1 MHKKEFIVEVNS
13 ADDGD
18 ILLWQL
24 PKDWLPPIPIKKELI
39 RCKDCKFNEGYC
51 ENETFN
57 HHLEPL
63 GLDGGALF
71 ETRPDFYCAYGKR
84 REE

>member
-1 MHKKEFIVEVNS
+1 MTKKEFIIKVNS

-18 ILLWQL
+18 ILICQL
-24 PKDWLPPIPIKKELI
+24 PKDWLPPIPVENELV
-39 RCKDCKFNEGYC
+39 RCKDCKFNKGYC
-51 ENETFN
+51 ENEDLHF
-57 HHLEPL
+57 HLEPL

-71 ETRPDFYCAYGKR
+71 ETSPDFYCAYGKR

>member
-18 ILLWQL
+18 ILICQL

-39 RCKDCKFNEGYC
+39 RCKDCKRF
-51 ENETFN
+51 
-57 HHLEPL
+57 
-63 GLDGGALF
+63 DGDTWCFLF
-71 ETRPDFYCAYGKR
+71 EHGIQENDFCARAERK
-84 REE
+84 EQ